1 MSISLS
7 IQGQYFYKLLKNCS
21 QMPYNQSSLFIIIRA
36 GDIMK
41 KLHLALLPTL
51 LIAASACITVRISTV
66 TLSYIFRETLTT
78 TAK

>member
-21 QMPYNQSSLFIIIRA
+21 QMPYNQSILFIIIRA

-51 LIAASACITVRISTV
+51 LIAASASITVRISTV